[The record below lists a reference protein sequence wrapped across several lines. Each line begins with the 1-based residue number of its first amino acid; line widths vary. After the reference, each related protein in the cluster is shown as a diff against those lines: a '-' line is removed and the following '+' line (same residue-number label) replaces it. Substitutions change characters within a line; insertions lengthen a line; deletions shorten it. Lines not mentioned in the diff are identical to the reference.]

1 MATLTPT
8 LTLSSSDATADAL
21 SITVTDTLTTTN
33 PAVNIA
39 RASVLHTGETVLIAS
54 SVSAVNYVYL
64 KNIDT
69 TNFINIKTDAGVTI
83 MKLSAGEFAFFPL
96 NGSTGIEAQADT
108 ATCVLEY
115 AYFSRS

>member
-39 RASVLHTGETVLIAS
+39 RASVLHSSETVLIAA

-69 TNFINIKTDAGVTI
+69 TNFINIKTDGGTTI
-83 MKLSAGEFAFFPL
+83 IKLSAGEFAFLPL
-96 NGSTGIEAQADT
+96 APSTGVEAQADT

-115 AYFSRS
+115 AYFTKG

>member
-8 LTLSSSDATADAL
+8 LTLSSADATADSL

-39 RASVLHTGETVLIAS
+39 RAAVLHSGVTTLIAS
-54 SVSAVNYVYL
+54 SVSAINYVYL

-69 TNFINIKTDAGVTI
+69 TNYIDIRTDAATAFAR
-83 MKLSAGEFAFFPL
+83 LSPGEFAFLPL
-96 NGSTGIEAQADT
+96 YNAQAITAEAQGGA
-108 ATCVLEY
+108 CVVEY
-115 AYFSRS
+115 GYWSIA

>member
-8 LTLSSSDATADAL
+8 LTLTSTDATADPL
-21 SITVTDTLTTTN
+21 SITVTHSLTTTN

-39 RASVLHTGETVLIAS
+39 RAAVLHTGETVLIAS
-54 SVSAVNYVYL
+54 SVGAVNYVYL

-69 TNFINIKTDAGVTI
+69 SNFITVKTDAAAVV
-83 MKLSAGEFAFFPL
+83 MKLSPGEFAFLPL
-96 NGSTGIEAQADT
+96 NGSVGLEAQADT

-115 AYFSRS
+115 AYWTKG